1 MASSSWD
8 WTARRRVRFYIR
20 QAIRHRPRVYFP
32 LVRRRKRPYM
42 LVNGARMVHTG
53 VVHDGTRI
61 VIEGYPRCGNTFAT
75 VAFQLAQGVPVEAAH
90 HLHAEAQIVAAA
102 ESGIPAVLLIRDPE
116 DAVVSNARSFGY
128 PLRTALRDYVV
139 FYRRV
144 LPYRDRVVVADFEDV
159 TRDFGAVVDA
169 VNARFGTAFARFDHT
184 DAEVQRCFDVIDEF
198 YRRTAPE
205 PNRTVARPSRQRQ
218 VGKDVLRHAFNLPSQ
233 QALRDEAYRLYFAL
247 TKASPLH
254 DEAARGDG
262 AAGHAPWVLAQ
273 VRPPRG
279 NAAPGRRASPP
290 HPDR

>member
-102 ESGIPAVLLIRDPE
+102 ESGIPAVLLIRD
-116 DAVVSNARSFGY
+116 DLRGVHIILLRISN
-128 PLRTALRDYVV
+128 PLAATQFVLFPTAALQKKVTFPRDT
-139 FYRRV
+139 RV
-144 LPYRDRVVVADFEDV
+144 
-159 TRDFGAVVDA
+159 
-169 VNARFGTAFARFDHT
+169 
-184 DAEVQRCFDVIDEF
+184 
-198 YRRTAPE
+198 
-205 PNRTVARPSRQRQ
+205 
-218 VGKDVLRHAFNLPSQ
+218 
-233 QALRDEAYRLYFAL
+233 
-247 TKASPLH
+247 
-254 DEAARGDG
+254 
-262 AAGHAPWVLAQ
+262 
-273 VRPPRG
+273 
-279 NAAPGRRASPP
+279 
-290 HPDR
+290 